1 MQIMSSLIKDF
12 IVNWFILHNFISL
25 DNKKEN
31 L

>member
-1 MQIMSSLIKDF
+1 MQIMSGLIKDF
-12 IVNWFILHNFISL
+12 IVNWFILYNFISL